1 MLIFQNPLWH
11 DTIATVITLTLAL
24 LWLRMMD
31 AIAHRGWLESKLS
44 RKIIHI
50 GTGPLFVLCWP
61 LFSPESHARY
71 FAALVPL
78 IITVQFVAIGMGW
91 LKDPEAV
98 QAMTRKGDPKEIL
111 RGPLYYGLVF
121 FICTI
126 AFWRTSPIGIVALML
141 MCGGDGL
148 ADIIGR
154 RWGTHKLP
162 LNPDKSWAGSAAM
175 FGGSFGLA
183 LAMLVWFNTLG
194 LFTPPLN
201 LGSTAGIVA
210 AIASVG
216 TIVEAL
222 PLRDVDNL
230 TLTGAAVVLGL
241 WLF

>member
-1 MLIFQNPLWH
+1 
-11 DTIATVITLTLAL
+11 
-24 LWLRMMD
+24 
-31 AIAHRGWLESKLS
+31 
-44 RKIIHI
+44 
-50 GTGPLFVLCWP
+50 
-61 LFSPESHARY
+61 
-71 FAALVPL
+71 
-78 IITVQFVAIGMGW
+78 
-91 LKDPEAV
+91 
-98 QAMTRKGDPKEIL
+98 
-111 RGPLYYGLVF
+111 
-121 FICTI
+121 
-126 AFWRTSPIGIVALML
+126 ML

-194 LFTPPLN
+194 LFAASLN

-210 AIASVG
+210 AIALVG
-216 TIVEAL
+216 TMVEAL